1 MNKSILNEETQE
13 LLKDSGVSEKE
24 IKRIKKEYIYTT
36 TLQEL
41 KKITKHFEDKHFEE
55 IEFEEIKTFR
65 SLDGDGY
72 GNDNTCLKFSCGED
86 IGEILD
92 ELIN

>member
-41 KKITKHFEDKHFEE
+41 KKITKHFEDKEFEE
-55 IEFEEIKTFR
+55 IETFR

-72 GNDNTCLKFSCGED
+72 GNDNIYLGFSCGD